1 MNHAMQIIDLFP
13 KHTVQVQS
21 PLQKSDIYLLLGMV
35 QQPAVA

>member
-1 MNHAMQIIDLFP
+1 MNHAMQIIDLLP

-21 PLQKSDIYLLLGMV
+21 PLQKSDTYLLLGTV